1 MAKKSKEDVK
11 TDLAKARQEL
21 DKLEAKI
28 DAIDPTVKGAEDCS
42 CDNPGC
48 SGVEIVT
55 YAVAVGASF
64 AGGVSA

>member
-1 MAKKSKEDVK
+1 MKRTKQQVK
-11 TDLAKARQEL
+11 AELEKARKAIE
-21 DKLEAKI
+21 KLEKQI
-28 DAIDPTVKGAEDCS
+28 DSKKATTRGAEDCS

-48 SGVEIVT
+48 SGVEVVT

>member
-1 MAKKSKEDVK
+1 MKKRTKEEVK
-11 TDLAKARQEL
+11 AELAKARKEL
-21 DKLEAKI
+21 DKLEAQI
-28 DAIDPTVKGAEDCS
+28 DAKSITTRGAEDCG

-48 SGVEIVT
+48 SGSEVVT